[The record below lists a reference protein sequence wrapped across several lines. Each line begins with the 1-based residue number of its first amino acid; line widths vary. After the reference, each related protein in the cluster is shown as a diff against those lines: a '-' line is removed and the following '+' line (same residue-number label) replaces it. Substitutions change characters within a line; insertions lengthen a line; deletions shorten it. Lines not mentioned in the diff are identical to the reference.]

1 MSQVSGSLDEEDAED
16 ITKGFKIISENKLK
30 SYKLTITDGFKTD
43 FEFVILDN
51 DVEGLMSDFYLSG
64 KRGGMM
70 AFILDGGPKVASCV
84 INGKLYNACPSG
96 WKFFPR
102 EFGEIGGNNIEINED
117 VVKKFMIFDR
127 ALMTSECIDLYRESS
142 INVGSANTEKPLKTI
157 CQKTSLK
164 SHNL

>member
-1 MSQVSGSLDEEDAED
+1 MSRVSGSLDEEDAED
-16 ITKGFKIISENKLK
+16 ITKGFKIVSENLK
-30 SYKLTITDGFKTD
+30 YKLAITDGFKMD

-51 DVEGLMSDFYLSG
+51 EGLSDFYLSG
-64 KRGGMM
+64 KKGGDML

>member
-16 ITKGFKIISENKLK
+16 ITKGFKIISEKLN

-51 DVEGLMSDFYLSG
+51 EGLSDFYLSG
-64 KRGGMM
+64 KKGGIL

-84 INGKLYNACPSG
+84 INDKLYNAYPSG

-102 EFGEIGGNNIEINED
+102 EFGEIGGSNIEINEN

-127 ALMTSECIDLYRESS
+127 ALMTNECIDLYKR
-142 INVGSANTEKPLKTI
+142 
-157 CQKTSLK
+157 Q
-164 SHNL
+164 

>member
-16 ITKGFKIISENKLK
+16 ITKGFKIVSEKLK

-64 KRGGMM
+64 KKGGMV

-102 EFGEIGGNNIEINED
+102 EFGEIGGSNIEINED

-142 INVGSANTEKPLKTI
+142 VNVGSVNKDSLKTS

-164 SHNL
+164 SH

>member
-16 ITKGFKIISENKLK
+16 ITKGFKIISEKLN

-102 EFGEIGGNNIEINED
+102 EFGKLEA
-117 VVKKFMIFDR
+117 V
-127 ALMTSECIDLYRESS
+127 T
-142 INVGSANTEKPLKTI
+142 
-157 CQKTSLK
+157 
-164 SHNL
+164 